1 MGDLRTAE
9 VYVDLE
15 RFGAPVLMGI
25 FIVSGAA
32 KGSYSLS
39 STDGGGWTIPK
50 PSPSIPTSP

>member
-15 RFGAPVLMGI
+15 RFGAPVLMEI

-32 KGSYSLS
+32 KGAIFFSAVAFE
-39 STDGGGWTIPK
+39 T
-50 PSPSIPTSP
+50 